1 MKKIVG
7 ILAAAAVLATSVFA
21 ADVSAKVQLEGNLF
35 NYGTDKSM
43 SMFDINKPSDQ
54 HWNPVFNLS
63 TSSDT
68 AGAEFVVYTGTL
80 GSNGSWNKAFDNGSN
95 RFKIWFSP
103 IENVKLIFGLNGFK
117 LNEEKIR
124 WSKSDSGAEDYG
136 YSLNYS
142 KDGLSIDLA
151 LLPGWGTAWMSK
163 ADGGDAVINT
173 TAFKLAYSADF
184 GTIGALFVAKPS
196 ADKEGKAKNFNDL
209 KFGASYAN
217 TFDGINAWVNV
228 LAYQNND
235 FQKIRAELYASGNSD
250 AFGWSIFPVVEI
262 YTADH
267 ASPWQKDGKNEG
279 PVEIFLIAKATYQLD
294 ACQAYFEFADL
305 QGLLHFGKAGNTW
318 DGNNAANF
326 KLGATGNI
334 GGASWDVAAQLIMTD
349 KVAFSVPVVFSFG
362 W

>member
-7 ILAAAAVLATSVFA
+7 ILAVAAMIASTVFA
-21 ADVSAKVQLEGNLF
+21 ADISAKVQLEGNLF
-35 NYGTDKSM
+35 KYNTDKSM
-43 SMFDINKPSDQ
+43 SLFDINKPSDQ

-63 TSSDT
+63 TSTDS
-68 AGAEFVVYTGTL
+68 AGAEFVVYTGSL
-80 GSNGSWNKAFDNGSN
+80 GQNGGWNKAFDNGSN
-95 RFKIWFSP
+95 RFKIWMSP
-103 IENVKLIFGLNGFK
+103 ADGFKFIFGLNGFK
-117 LNEEKIR
+117 LNEEHIR

-136 YSLNYS
+136 YSIQYA

-151 LLPGWGTAWMSK
+151 LLPGWGANWLSK
-163 ADGGDAVINT
+163 ADGGDAAIGL
-173 TAFKLAYSADF
+173 TAFKLGYAADF
-184 GTIGALFVAKPS
+184 GYVGALFTAKAS
-196 ADKEGKAKNFNDL
+196 NDKNGKPKNFNDL

-217 TFDGINAWVNV
+217 NFDGVQFFTNI
-228 LAYQNND
+228 LGYMNND
-235 FQKIRAELYASGNSD
+235 FQKIRAEFYAAGSAD

-262 YTADH
+262 YTGEK

-279 PVEIFLIAKATYQLD
+279 PVEVFLIAKATYQLD

-318 DGNNAANF
+318 NGNNAANF

-334 GGASWDVAAQLIMTD
+334 GGASWDVAGQLILTD
-349 KVAFSVPVVFSFG
+349 KVAFSVPVSFSMG